1 MRVNLLI
8 KMKVKNKPLINKILP
23 EINLILLVDKLIQ
36 KESVLDRSYIITNS
50 DFQLLI
56 GGEINHR

>member
-1 MRVNLLI
+1 VNLLI

-36 KESVLDRSYIITNS
+36 KESVLDKSYIITNLG
-50 DFQLLI
+50 FQLLI
-56 GGEINHR
+56 EGEISHK